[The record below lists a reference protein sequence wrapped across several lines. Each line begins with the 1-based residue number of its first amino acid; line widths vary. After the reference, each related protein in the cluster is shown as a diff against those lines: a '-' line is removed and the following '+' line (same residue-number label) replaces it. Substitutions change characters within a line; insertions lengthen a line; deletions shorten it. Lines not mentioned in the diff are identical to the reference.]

1 MEVNASGINMKPN
14 RELRFTPAI
23 VSGND
28 TLRFESFT
36 IAGRNRYYY
45 HIRNDKAESP
55 KTFRSGK
62 GASIT
67 YRDDTAYRQWMERST
82 LILITSEHGCCS
94 EPLGNTVTPLASIDY
109 APRVFAPQYIYIT
122 PNAEAVKTR
131 ELKASAYIDFPV
143 NKTVIYPEYRR
154 NPEELAKSGLR

>member
-1 MEVNASGINMKPN
+1 MEKNFCISLLALCIASTATLAKPAEERPNRQGGGRSLSINQLHYKGVAINDLSIARNNNDLFVAMEVNASGINMKPN

-82 LILITSEHGCCS
+82 LILITSEHGC
-94 EPLGNTVTPLASIDY
+94 
-109 APRVFAPQYIYIT
+109 AP
-122 PNAEAVKTR
+122 NH
-131 ELKASAYIDFPV
+131 
-143 NKTVIYPEYRR
+143 
-154 NPEELAKSGLR
+154 